1 MKAIRAPSPST
12 MTEIEKRACRKTAS
26 VSTCASGNLGPV
38 LRYSLP
44 PPALCERRHSRLAT
58 LGIAVRWRADPGYFT
73 EGSIRAGQSRSGRWA
88 STIASHSGFSR
99 QWPWTNPIS
108 RQARPTALFL
118 CSEAGVGLP
127 PRRKYSRSSVVMT
140 SAEPLAT
147 QVQYTTM
154 FSRGNPAFSA
164 AARCVLKQS

>member
-1 MKAIRAPSPST
+1 VGKH
-12 MTEIEKRACRKTAS
+12 
-26 VSTCASGNLGPV
+26 N
-38 LRYSLP
+38 
-44 PPALCERRHSRLAT
+44 RLAFGVQPPVA
-58 LGIAVRWRADPGYFT
+58 LDKSHFQ
-73 EGSIRAGQSRSGRWA
+73 AGKAHCS
-88 STIASHSGFSR
+88 
-99 QWPWTNPIS
+99 
-108 RQARPTALFL
+108 LFL